1 MIKSLIYKEVLVIF
15 KEKGTFFWLF
25 LLPIFFIVIFAL
37 IFGNQKTS
45 QTVHYY
51 DADRT
56 AASQQL
62 IETMQS
68 TAGFDLKYDSKK
80 SLDSQLASLKN
91 GKITALLVIPEGFEA
106 SLNAADETS
115 PTSLKLYRDA
125 SADMTIGPIKAL
137 LNNVVSIYKDQ
148 KITAALKESGQ
159 TDVEA
164 SAAIAPPIEIQDV
177 AEKAFKNDSVTQ
189 YVPGYTIM
197 FVFFIMTTM
206 INSFM
211 RDRGNGM
218 LSRLRSTPMQPI
230 HYLIGMWIPNIIVV
244 IVQCTVLL
252 LFGKIVFGMH
262 LGNLFA
268 LFSVVFILSICAT
281 GLGLMISM
289 VSSNE
294 NIGNAFVQIF
304 TMGGAIVGGLWYPWD
319 LLPEFARKI
328 GVFLPHHWAQDS
340 LQNIMI
346 RGANVEDVWQGL
358 LILLA
363 YGVAG
368 LVIALLRF
376 KKFITSSVS

>member
-1 MIKSLIYKEVLVIF
+1 MIKSLIYKEIMVIF

-25 LLPIFFIVIFAL
+25 LLPIFFIVIFAS

-62 IETMQS
+62 IATMEG
-68 TAGFDLKYDSKK
+68 TPGFDLKSDSKK
-80 SLDSQLASLKN
+80 SLESQLDSLKN

-106 SLNAADETS
+106 SLNNPDAAA
-115 PTSLKLYRDA
+115 PTSLTLYRDA
-125 SADMTIGPIKAL
+125 SADMTIGPVKAL
-137 LNNVVSIYKDQ
+137 LNNVVSVYKDE
-148 KITAALKESGQ
+148 KITSMLKASGQSDGEAIAAL
-159 TDVEA
+159 
-164 SAAIAPPIEIQDV
+164 APPIEIQDV
-177 AEKAFKNDSVTQ
+177 QEKAFKNDSVTQ

-211 RDRGNGM
+211 RDKGNGM
-218 LSRLRSTPMQPI
+218 LSRLRSTPMRPI
-230 HYLIGMWIPNIIVV
+230 HYLIGMWIPNIVVV
-244 IVQCTVLL
+244 IIQCTVLL
-252 LFGKIVFGMH
+252 LFGKIAFGMH

-268 LFSVVFILSICAT
+268 LFTVVLILSICAT

-289 VSSNE
+289 VASNE
-294 NIGNAFVQIF
+294 NLGNAFVQIF
-304 TMGGAIVGGLWYPWD
+304 TMGGAIIGGLWYPWD
-319 LLPEFARKI
+319 LLPEFARRI
-328 GVFLPHHWAQDS
+328 GIFLPHHWAQDS

-346 RGANVEDVWQGL
+346 RGANVGDVWPGL

-363 YGVAG
+363 YGLGG
-368 LVIALLRF
+368 LAIALLRF